1 MTVTNSLLERYANQ
15 RQALRDINQDIAT
28 GKPLAEIMEPIL
40 SRLCKVVGAGGA
52 RVIVTDDEADSF
64 GAGAKAQVMS
74 TVDGVLWG
82 FLKQR
87 VVVPNI
93 SDAPPNLN
101 LSALEGVAKSLVA
114 IPLEAYGSHQGI
126 LWVGFDNEYNLQEDE
141 YEFVEM
147 VATEV
152 ATLIATQPQ
161 PGISLSGIEVTQVM
175 AGANDALVIMDNDG
189 NIQLMNPAAQA
200 LFDLNED
207 AIGTSVLDA
216 IQDDRLKATIQGQ
229 DFDADAELDF
239 VAADGRSFKPS
250 VSPIMGRHGLQ
261 IGKLLIM
268 WEISRYKRMN
278 ENMSMFLHT
287 VSHDLRSPLT
297 AAKGFL
303 DMLGMVGDL
312 NEKQETFIGK
322 ILTSINDMTNLVEK
336 VLDAGRLDPEMGTY
350 QLRRELVDPAGTVQ
364 KVASTLA
371 NAASKKTIELVVD
384 VADNLP
390 VLNLDP
396 MMIERALVN
405 LVENAIKYTPDN
417 GKVFVGGRVEQGN
430 LILFVKDNGPGI
442 PQEDQERLFLKGE
455 RLTRKGERNVRG
467 SGLGLYIVKNVAQ
480 QHGGDAKVKSQSGD
494 GSEFYLEI
502 PIAGPNMLGAAT
514 D

>member
-15 RQALRDINQDIAT
+15 RQALRDINHDIAT

-64 GAGAKAQVMS
+64 GAGEKAQVMS
-74 TVDGVLWG
+74 NVDGVLWG

-87 VVVPNI
+87 VVVPNV

-101 LSALEGVAKSLVA
+101 LSALEGVARSLVT

-126 LWVGFDNEYNLQEDE
+126 LWVGFDHEYSLQDDE

-175 AGANDALVIMDNDG
+175 AGANDALIIMDNDG

-200 LFDLNED
+200 LFALDED

-216 IQDDRLKATIQGQ
+216 IEDVQLKATIQGQ
-229 DFDADAELDF
+229 DFSADIVPDF

-303 DMLGMVGDL
+303 DMLGMVGEL
-312 NEKQETFIGK
+312 NEKQVTFIGK

-417 GKVFVGGRVEQGN
+417 GKVFVGGRVEQSN

-442 PQEDQERLFLKGE
+442 PLEDQERLFLKGE

-480 QHGGDAKVKSQSGD
+480 QHGGDAKVNSKPGD